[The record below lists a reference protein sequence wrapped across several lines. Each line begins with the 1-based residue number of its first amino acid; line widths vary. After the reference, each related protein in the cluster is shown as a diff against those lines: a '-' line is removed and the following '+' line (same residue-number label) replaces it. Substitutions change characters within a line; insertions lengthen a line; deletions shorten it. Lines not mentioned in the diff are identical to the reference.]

1 MQASQTSLG
10 NGDTYAP
17 SQTDEWL
24 WWMATAEKELIQD
37 CVVDRNRYRIIGASV
52 AATWFF
58 ATLAWTYFFSTTVNS
73 VFMYIPLGI
82 FMGLII
88 LCIDRALIK
97 GINKFNKNKLTP
109 FLFRGLLAIT
119 IGTFMA
125 QPAVL
130 ALFDKE
136 VKLQTSLDNEKRIKQ
151 KRTELDALYASRKT
165 ELLTKKTTL
174 EKALA
179 DKYEEVSKARNN
191 FIAET
196 DGSGGSGKVGISN
209 IAIAKRAEYQKLEQD
224 YAGLTKASQPQ
235 LDSISSQLGIIE
247 KDIEHQQALFSELLN
262 DGFLTRIQALQNL
275 VKDNDALAF
284 RYYLIVII
292 LMLIELLPVI
302 AKTMLPAGTYDE
314 KVRLREELEKELAV
328 GNIRHEQHLKEMYNK
343 LATEQDEAAIRAFFE
358 LTKDDRHLKIEQLGK
373 KWKDEGRQTF
383 DGFWEK
389 IKREVLTKQEN

>member
-1 MQASQTSLG
+1 MKATQTSLG
-10 NGDTYAP
+10 NGDVYEP
-17 SQTDEWL
+17 SQIDEWL

-58 ATLAWTYFFSTTVNS
+58 ATLAWTYFFSTTVDS
-73 VFMYIPLGI
+73 AFMYLPLGI
-82 FMGLII
+82 FMGIII
-88 LCIDRALIK
+88 LCIDRTLIK

-109 FLFRGLLAIT
+109 FLFRGLLALT

-136 VKLQTSLDNEKRIKQ
+136 VKLQTSLDNEKRKQ
-151 KRTELDALYASRKT
+151 LKRTELDALYATRKE
-165 ELLTKKTTL
+165 ELLNKKTVL
-174 EKALA
+174 EKAIST
-179 DKYEEVSKARNN
+179 KYDEVSKARNT
-191 FIAET
+191 FITET

-209 IAIAKRAEYQKLEQD
+209 IALAKRAEYQKLEQD
-224 YAGLTKASQPQ
+224 YTDLVKTSQPQ
-235 LDSISSQLGIIE
+235 LDSVVAQTGRME
-247 KDIEHQQALFSELLN
+247 KEKQQQEQVFMQLLN

-275 VKDNDALAF
+275 IKDNDALAF

-314 KVRLREELEKELAV
+314 KVRLREELEKELAG
-328 GNIRHEQHLKEMYNK
+328 GNIRHEQHLKEMYNR

-358 LTKDDRHLKIEQLGK
+358 LTQDDRRLKIEQLSK

-389 IKREVLTKQEN
+389 VKKDVLTRQEN

>member
-1 MQASQTSLG
+1 MQATQTSLG
-10 NGDTYAP
+10 NGDTYVP
-17 SQTDEWL
+17 TQTDEWL

-37 CVVDRNRYRIIGASV
+37 CVIDRNRYRIIGASV
-52 AATWFF
+52 ACTWVF
-58 ATLAWTYFFSTTVNS
+58 ATLAWTYFFSTTVTNA
-73 VFMYIPLGI
+73 FMYVPLGI
-82 FMGLII
+82 FMGIII

-97 GINKFNKNKLTP
+97 GINKYNKNKLTP
-109 FLFRGLLAIT
+109 FLFRGLLALT

-136 VKLQTSLDNEKRIKQ
+136 VRLQTSLDNEKRKQQ
-151 KRTELDALYASRKT
+151 KRTELDALYAARKD
-165 ELLTKKTTL
+165 ELQNKKIIL
-174 EKALA
+174 EKTLA
-179 DKYEEVSKARNN
+179 TKYDEVTKARNT
-191 FIAET
+191 FITET

-224 YAGLTKASQPQ
+224 YASLAKTSQPQ
-235 LDSISSQLGIIE
+235 LDSVTAQLGRMETVI
-247 KDIEHQQALFSELLN
+247 QQQEAMFMQLLN

-275 VKDNDALAF
+275 IKDNDALAF
-284 RYYLIVII
+284 RYYLIVVI

-314 KVRLREELEKELAV
+314 KVRLREELEKELAM
-328 GNIRHEQHLKEMYNK
+328 GNIRHEQHLKEMYNS

-358 LTKDDRHLKIEQLGK
+358 LTQDDRRLKIQQLGK
-373 KWKDEGRQTF
+373 KWKEEGRQTF

-389 IKREVLTKQEN
+389 VKKEVLTRQEN